1 MEHDRKK
8 VVWTLLCGM
17 VGCILMGS
25 SDWLMIYGDPSFRGS
40 LAWLTEGAA
49 KIPAWRNGLAMLLTF
64 PAVGF
69 YAVGL
74 FGIRSFLPQ
83 EKHRKTYG
91 ALTVFG
97 MTPWMALHL
106 FYTMILFL
114 FAWLTGN
121 GYESVA
127 FGAAEA
133 LVRQFLWLVPVG
145 EIVIILPFCYLFAVF
160 ATGRSCFPRWMAF
173 NNPLI
178 LYAVLKTVTVYL
190 PPCAAKLAFINGL
203 MSECMLL
210 WFLIFLLAHCR
221 RTAGKQ
227 TAQA

>member
-1 MEHDRKK
+1 MRNNQKK
-8 VVWTLLCGM
+8 VVCLLLCGM
-17 VGCILMGS
+17 VGSILMGC

-49 KIPAWRNGLAMLLTF
+49 QIPAWRNSLAMLMTF

-74 FGIRSFLPQ
+74 FGIRSFLPE
-83 EKHRKTYG
+83 EKHRKAYG
-91 ALTVFG
+91 ALTVLG

-114 FAWLTGN
+114 FAWLSGN

-127 FGAAEA
+127 FGASEA
-133 LVRQFLWLVPVG
+133 RVRQFLWLVPVG
-145 EIVIILPFCYLFAVF
+145 EAVIILPFLYLFAVF
-160 ATGRSCFPRWMAF
+160 VTGRSCFPRWMAF

-178 LYAVLKTVTVYL
+178 LYVVLKTVTVYL
-190 PPCAAKLAFINGL
+190 PASAGRLAFINGL
-203 MSECMLL
+203 MSECMLI
-210 WFLIFLLAHCR
+210 WFAVFLLAHCFR
-221 RTAGKQ
+221 KTGKQ
-227 TAQA
+227 TV